1 MQGFNGFPKKAK
13 FIGLPEPFFT
23 ELLPMI
29 DHLAELKVTLYCLWA
44 IQQQEGKF
52 RYLRFSAMLA
62 DELFMAG
69 LATKTAEREAIL
81 RDALEHAVIR
91 GTMFHVTIN
100 LADVPQEDIYFVNTP
115 DGQAALNAL
124 EKGAWVPGDASR
136 PVQLITERPLIFK
149 LYEQNIGNI
158 TPMMRDRLLDA
169 EREYPE
175 DWIEEAIRIAVEQ
188 NKRSWSYI
196 QAILDRWMRDGKG
209 TGKNGFSR

>member
-13 FIGLPEPFFT
+13 FIGLPEPFFI

-69 LATKTAEREAIL
+69 LATKPTERETIL
-81 RDALEHAVIR
+81 RDALERAVIR
-91 GTMFHVTIN
+91 GTLFHVTIN
-100 LADVPQEDIYFVNTP
+100 LASTQEEIYFVNTP

-124 EKGAWVPGDASR
+124 EKGSWVPGDTSR

-188 NKRSWSYI
+188 NKRSWSYV

>member
-91 GTMFHVTIN
+91 GTLFHVTIN
-100 LADVPQEDIYFVNTP
+100 LASTQEEIYFVNTP

-124 EKGAWVPGDASR
+124 EKGSWVPGDTSR

>member
-81 RDALEHAVIR
+81 RDALERAVIR
-91 GTMFHVTIN
+91 GTLFHVTIN
-100 LADVPQEDIYFVNTP
+100 LASTQEEIYFVNTP

-124 EKGAWVPGDASR
+124 EKGSWVPGDTSR

>member
-91 GTMFHVTIN
+91 GTLFHVTIN
-100 LADVPQEDIYFVNTP
+100 LASAQEEIYFVNTP

-124 EKGAWVPGDASR
+124 EKGSWVPG
-136 PVQLITERPLIFK
+136 
-149 LYEQNIGNI
+149 
-158 TPMMRDRLLDA
+158 
-169 EREYPE
+169 
-175 DWIEEAIRIAVEQ
+175 
-188 NKRSWSYI
+188 
-196 QAILDRWMRDGKG
+196 G
-209 TGKNGFSR
+209 T